1 MIKGFAHV
9 GITVRN
15 LEESVRFYCDILGFQ
30 LLNPIGDRCCDPEE
44 LACMGV
50 EGKAGYRCVLI
61 KTPAGLIE
69 MFDYDHPSEGRVAD
83 LPSNSIG
90 KLHLA
95 FTVENVDEEVEKL
108 KAHGIRFYG
117 EPRMDVLDTGKIK
130 WVYFRDPNGITL
142 EFVQRF

>member
-1 MIKGFAHV
+1 
-9 GITVRN
+9 
-15 LEESVRFYCDILGFQ
+15 
-30 LLNPIGDRCCDPEE
+30 
-44 LACMGV
+44 MGV